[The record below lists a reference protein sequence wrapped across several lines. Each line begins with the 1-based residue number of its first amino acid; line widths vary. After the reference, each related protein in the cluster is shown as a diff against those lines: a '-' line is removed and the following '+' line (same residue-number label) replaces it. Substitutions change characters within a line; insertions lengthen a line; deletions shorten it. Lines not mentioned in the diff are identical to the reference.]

1 MKSSD
6 QSDSDALLGKALREW
21 QIHEPLPPRFQERV
35 WATIEQREPQSPARL
50 SERLLQAV
58 GIWLARPSLAISYV
72 SLLLLIGLLAGYW
85 HGRADS
91 VRESEALGTRYV
103 QMLDPYLSMH
113 R

>member
-1 MKSSD
+1 MKPSE
-6 QSDSDALLGKALREW
+6 QSDSDALLGKTLREW

-35 WATIEQREPQSPARL
+35 WAKIEQLEPQKTTHL
-50 SERLLQAV
+50 WERLLQTV
-58 GIWLARPSLAISYV
+58 GIWLARPSMAICYV
-72 SLLLLIGLLAGYW
+72 SLLLVIGILAGYW